1 MLSVT
6 IESSLHSRLEHM
18 AQSIGKTAEEIV
30 HEAVSEHFEQ
40 LSRQKLYEL
49 TKSVEET
56 HYVRNS

>member
-6 IESSLHSRLEHM
+6 IESTLQSRLEHM
-18 AQSIGKTAEEIV
+18 AQSIGKTAEKIV
-30 HEAVSEHFEQ
+30 HEVLGEHFQQ
-40 LSRQKLYEL
+40 LSRQKLYVL